1 MTVWRPQP
9 LIRVKSIGLAWHDNR
24 LLAAEVLDDCGRLK
38 GVRPLGGAVEFG
50 ESWTTALVREFE
62 EELGLTVAVTGEPIV
77 LENIYIHEGAT
88 GHEVVF
94 AADVWLPPET
104 IQGKET
110 ITFAEDDGTACTA
123 RWFDPAQLDRPN
135 GPALYPNGLS
145 AHLNARRTGRS

>member
-1 MTVWRPQP
+1 MTVWRPRP
-9 LIRVKSIGLAWHDNR
+9 LIRVKAIGLAWHDDR
-24 LLAAEVLDDCGRLK
+24 LLAAEVLDDAGRLK

-62 EELGLTVAVTGEPIV
+62 EEPGLTVAVTGEPVV
-77 LENIYIHEGAT
+77 LENIYTHEGAM

-94 AADVWLPPET
+94 AADVRLPPYT

-123 RWFDPAQLDRPN
+123 QWFDPAQLDRPN
-135 GPALYPNGLS
+135 GPALYPDGLG
-145 AHLNARRTGRS
+145 AHLEARRTGSP